1 MSELLNQLQPAMRA
15 FFEAFLGHDER
26 PTLQELYEE
35 VGADLEITVG
45 RHRPYGG
52 STQMVAGMPFLP
64 HYAVHVEP
72 KLVFFTG
79 SGRHLRFFQEMPLP
93 SRSEEEGAPQSI
105 APRVKPYEYSLMRVV
120 ERVDPRI
127 DDLQK
132 MKQLLADMRPPATW
146 GTDADPSAAPPSG
159 MGDVWADAV
168 MAQRQADADAPEP
181 APGQPPQP
189 SFETP
194 LGQLQGPLPEMPD
207 VSLED
212 YRLIMKRFFTYYDNA
227 DGDYYPKA
235 TQSIVGANGEPV
247 EFPEGTTAEY
257 RRLNVREVQLEPG
270 TYCLVQVPDGWGSPT
285 RTDRQVGR
293 FREIVFEIRPG
304 SEGGFTLHVV
314 HWAARTV
321 RWGDAPARDSWDF
334 CFFNVDT
341 TQEQRDEPPPEVSEM
356 DWDLE

>member
-15 FFEAFLGHDER
+15 FFEAFLGHNDR
-26 PTLQELYEE
+26 PTLEELHEE
-35 VGADLEITVG
+35 VQGDLEITVG

-64 HYAVHVEP
+64 QYAVHVEP
-72 KLVFFTG
+72 KLVFFNG
-79 SGRHLRFFQEMPLP
+79 SGRQLRFFQEMPLP
-93 SRSEEEGAPQSI
+93 SRSEEENAQHSI
-105 APRVKPYEYSLMRVV
+105 APRIKPYEYSLMRVV

-132 MKQLLADMRPPATW
+132 MKALLADMRPPSTW
-146 GTDADPSAAPPSG
+146 GTDADPTAAPQSG
-159 MGDVWADAV
+159 MGDAWADAV
-168 MAQRQADADAPEP
+168 IAQRQADTELPPE
-181 APGQPPQP
+181 GQPRPP
-189 SFETP
+189 NFETP
-194 LGQLQGPLPEMPD
+194 LGELEAPLPHMPA
-207 VSLED
+207 VSLEE
-212 YRLIMKRFFTYYDNA
+212 YRLIMKRFFTYYDNP

-235 TQSIVGANGEPV
+235 VQTFMGENGEPV
-247 EFPEGTTAEY
+247 QFPDGTTHEY

-270 TYCLVQVPDGWGSPT
+270 TYCLVQVPDGWGSPN

-293 FREIVFEIRPG
+293 FREIVFEIRPA